1 MIAEYNLGT
10 DYNPLFDR
18 ASLAH
23 QGVRA
28 VVDYVDSSVKDYRT
42 KDYIFRSKGMSL
54 TVIKFS
60 SEDCG
65 LCHKMSFYDQKVA
78 AELGLEFVDVKMQ
91 DTATYRKY
99 RKILLTQYPDKSEMG
114 WPTYIICQAPED
126 ESFKIVGEVKGAHPK
141 GEFRTKLQ
149 EVVAQLN

>member
-1 MIAEYNLGT
+1 
-10 DYNPLFDR
+10 
-18 ASLAH
+18 
-23 QGVRA
+23 
-28 VVDYVDSSVKDYRT
+28 
-42 KDYIFRSKGMSL
+42 MSL

-99 RKILLTQYPDKSEMG
+99 RKILLTQYPDKAEMG
-114 WPTYIICQAPED
+114 WPTYIVCAAPEA
-126 ESFKIVGEVKGAHPK
+126 EFQIVGEVKGAHPK
-141 GEFRTKLQ
+141 GEFRSKLQ
-149 EVVAQLN
+149 DVIAQFN